1 MDKVLSHLT
10 SDHILLIGIVGIGV
24 FITAVYDSVTL
35 GIIFYASVL
44 FIISFNSR
52 NNKSI
57 NKDKDEDENE
67 ASSSETNNITSK
79 IKLSVPNKP
88 TPPTP
93 TQSVLSNRTPP
104 KPPITPPTKIA
115 TSPMT
120 SPTKLSTPIPPSQS
134 AQLPIKVIP
143 TPSSPIAIINN
154 VQQPQQSPTLSSTNT
169 TPSSSPIA
177 SSKLNNTPTT
187 TTTSSSSSSSSPS
200 TTNTT
205 TVSISSSPP
214 LSIPSPVK
222 VVTSN
227 TSKSDAILEKGKR
240 IGKMIPQ
247 IPDAIADIKKEFK
260 ETSKDK
266 KSMSTLRGII
276 GGAIKNI
283 SSSSSTPMTAEEKEK
298 EKKRKMIAQEIL
310 QTEKVYVQKLRA
322 IVDVYL
328 TPFKVAATENP
339 HPPLTLDQ
347 IHSIFSEILIIF
359 NYNSHFYS
367 KLDERMKENS
377 NVLILGDLFL
387 SITDFLKSYS
397 VYVNNYTKAMNTLE
411 KVKKNPNVEAL
422 LQTFQQNP
430 ACDSLDLNSLLIMPV
445 QRVPRYILLLSELIK
460 CTDPK
465 NPDYENLNKALEKMK
480 VLASVINENKREAE
494 FLNKMYDIQ
503 NSLEGFNRGDFIHP
517 SRRLI
522 LDCEFNEKLFKTN
535 CAQPPKSSSTPRRYL
550 LCNDILVRTKVK
562 GKKLVVQE
570 IFNVN
575 DITFKEML
583 GEKLAIVSGNQTD
596 VLVLKSVVDE
606 NQEEKWIEAINNC
619 KKTFMS
625 NQNSF
630 ERRLSSSFENVGG
643 PSLTKLTYQCALL

>member
-57 NKDKDEDENE
+57 NKDEDENE
-67 ASSSETNNITSK
+67 ASSSDTNNNITSK

-93 TQSVLSNRTPP
+93 TPTPTQSVLSNRTPP
-104 KPPITPPTKIA
+104 KPPTIPPTKIT

-120 SPTKLSTPIPPSQS
+120 SPTKLSTPTPPPPS

-154 VQQPQQSPTLSSTNT
+154 VQQQQQQPQQSPTLSSTNT

-177 SSKLNNTPTT
+177 SSKLNNTPTA
-187 TTTSSSSSSSSPS
+187 SS
-200 TTNTT
+200 TNTT

-283 SSSSSTPMTAEEKEK
+283 SSSTTPMTAEEKEK

-377 NVLILGDLFL
+377 NLLILGDLFL

-397 VYVNNYTKAMNTLE
+397 VYVNNYTKAMSTLE

-445 QRVPRYILLLSELIK
+445 QRVPRYILLLNELIK

-583 GEKLAIVSGNQTD
+583 GEKLAIISGNQTD

-630 ERRLSSSFENVGG
+630 ERRLSSSFENVGI
-643 PSLTKLTYQCALL
+643 